1 MYKGS
6 FDCLVKL
13 FVDRELDSSRVL
25 LQKHN
30 PLGIN
35 QKYTCCSSIKLL
47 LSADGSYLAVC
58 SDINGA

>member
-13 FVDRELDSSRVL
+13 FVDRAKFIMCL